1 MLRWASSAIRRPC
14 PWLDDGHPLLLVAQA
29 EADAQHIQVVDLPGI
44 AGPTQVVVDGHR
56 ITLAD
61 DLGAHDDFTGVVRT
75 LDDPAELDRLVA
87 YLRER
92 RRVLAHQHDLELVL
106 EPGALVR
113 RRLTPG
119 RLAGSELGHGV
130 EVHVRQDLGVDQRE
144 DALGVA
150 TLDGLVGLMESSTSV
165 DTCLTRPSGVCATV
179 WASATPCARPR
190 ATRLSDRN

>member
-1 MLRWASSAIRRPC
+1 M
-14 PWLDDGHPLLLVAQA
+14 
-29 EADAQHIQVVDLPGI
+29 DLPGI

-150 TLDGLVGLMESSTSV
+150 TLDGLVGLDGIEHLGGHLLDQAVGRLRHGLGQRDAVRQTEGDQTQRQELTFQHVCLPFSGNDHDRAFWRPFAATSS
-165 DTCLTRPSGVCATV
+165 
-179 WASATPCARPR
+179 PR
-190 ATRLSDRN
+190 YMTLQ